1 MRTTCWTRLL
11 VGAAL
16 IALGAACA
24 DREEDGIELGSDTL
38 RVETDED
45 PDRVGEAVDEAV
57 DRTGR
62 AVGGALEETGR
73 AIGDAA
79 EETGAAV
86 DRAMEETGRAIERAG
101 EEVRDESVEEAGTDS
116 L

>member
-16 IALGAACA
+16 IALGVACA
-24 DREEDGIELGSDTL
+24 DRGEDAIELGSDTL
-38 RVETDED
+38 RVETDENL
-45 PDRVGEAVDEAV
+45 DRVGEAVDEAV

-62 AVGGALEETGR
+62 AVGGAMEETGR
-73 AIGDAA
+73 AIGEAA
-79 EETGAAV
+79 DETGAAV

-101 EEVRDESVEEAGTDS
+101 AEVRDESADEVGTDS

>member
-1 MRTTCWTRLL
+1 MRKSCWRGLL

-16 IALGAACA
+16 IVLGPACA
-24 DREEDGIELGSDTL
+24 DRGRDEIELGTDTL
-38 RVETDED
+38 QVESDED
-45 PDRVGEAVDEAV
+45 RDQVGETVDEAV

-62 AVGGALEETGR
+62 AVGEAMEETGR

-79 EETGAAV
+79 GETGAAV
-86 DRAMEETGRAIERAG
+86 DRAMEKTGRALERAG
-101 EEVRDESVEEAGTDS
+101 AEVREDSGEEAGADS

>member
-1 MRTTCWTRLL
+1 MCTTCWRRFL
-11 VGAAL
+11 VGPAL
-16 IALGAACA
+16 IVLGAACA
-24 DREEDGIELGSDTL
+24 DRGEEEIELGADTL

-45 PDRVGEAVDEAV
+45 FDRVDEAVDEAV
-57 DRTGR
+57 ARTGR
-62 AVGGALEETGR
+62 AVGEAMEETGR

-101 EEVRDESVEEAGTDS
+101 AEVRDESAEEAGEDS

>member
-1 MRTTCWTRLL
+1 MRTTCWTGLL
-11 VGAAL
+11 VVPAM
-16 IALGAACA
+16 IVLGPGCA
-24 DREEDGIELGSDTL
+24 DRGEDEIELGSDTL
-38 RVETDED
+38 TVESDED
-45 PDRVGEAVDEAV
+45 LDRVGEAVDGAV

-62 AVGGALEETGR
+62 AVGGAMEETGR
-73 AIGDAA
+73 AIGEAA

-101 EEVRDESVEEAGTDS
+101 AEVRDDSAEEAGTDS